1 MKKSKFLKKSLAML
15 LALMLVVAMIPLSAS
30 ASAINLDSIYVDGNK
45 VKIDGD
51 SFSVGVYTTAK
62 TVEVDTNEDL
72 SGWTGNEHQLR
83 VVEPDSLNEL
93 PVDQWDTD
101 NDQGTGIDLD
111 TYMVDGK
118 VTFKLYDMTT
128 NKPTGKLEKTITMNV
143 TRTQANTQT
152 DLASVKPGTGV
163 YEILNSLEEINET
176 KTIKVLVARNFKFS
190 SSTEDQ
196 DDLQATIFVTAANG
210 ATLQGVTDDGEANA
224 NEGDSFEVKSA
235 SGTNVSKFTV
245 EAEYLDAL
253 ESFTITGLDG
263 VEYTATPVDTNQDDI
278 PDTINV
284 VLPDKAIVEAPWGDT
299 ITEPELKIN
308 YAVNGNLEDTLTINR
323 KAYKN
328 GDKLKLVGLTTDA
341 GYSKSVIVTR
351 LSADASVADN
361 KKAEQEYTLK
371 VSMEK
376 SSSTAI
382 KSIQVN
388 NTMVEDLTTDP
399 IAVELPKTY
408 YSAAG
413 NKENTDTK
421 NLAVTITTDPTVTKV
436 VLNGKEADG
445 PKKGALNS
453 DKSAKTWDFTDVDL
467 SAERILSVFAEDG
480 TTMTQTGIVATV
492 AEDVS
497 SASITSFYL
506 KDEAGNTYD
515 AESISNNEI
524 LVRVPYMTTN
534 VGTWTMFATP
544 SAYSKVV
551 GAEAYTTKPGPNG
564 SMDVVLTNPIDV
576 MNGSTTAS
584 AIDLDNIA
592 AATSKTAVA
601 SEGRIQAVSKN
612 DDTIKTTYT
621 VKVILETAKNG
632 KLLQGVDFTVQS
644 YKNTQQGDKIVYR
657 SKTTANTFHAN
668 VDQAT
673 NGSMSVGEI
682 NLEIA
687 PSLTNGANG
696 NDLGITYE
704 NVVTGFQ
711 AQDGAVVY
719 VVKER
724 TNLSLVLD
732 RLTATTNDDSSK
744 LTGKKLVNYSNTFKS
759 PYTVGTAAGNGY
771 AEIVVL
777 PEQYARQLELGQLDS
792 GNQAFVMQTSQ
803 LTGKG
808 LLYDVVLNK
817 KTAET
822 EAELK
827 TIKIGDVSLTINADK
842 TITGTL
848 PWSYT
853 VKENTSYS
861 DAKFAEFTMSDYAL
875 LSDKDDRAYFSKGD
889 WNGDGKED
897 PIGHPVAVSTFA
909 NRKFLFVRDTSSDKV
924 IVYAATDSR
933 ASALVDSAIIV
944 KGENRLTDTEYSS
957 TTYTF
962 ELKYAQPSNETVIS
976 NFKLGKYTGT
986 VNGHNITVN
995 VPYGTDVT
1003 GLIATFDKS
1012 LGSTIKVNDR
1022 VGGVDLVSGVTS
1034 VNYTNPVKLYVTSES
1049 GNNTVEY
1056 TVTVEQGMHF
1066 SDISENDWYYENVMD
1081 AANNGYVSGMG
1092 DGTFAP
1098 KKATTRAEFAAMI
1111 ANAMGYESDP
1121 DVNSMFPDVAD
1132 DFWGKAAI
1140 NFCAQ
1145 NGIISGYEDGTFQPN
1160 KAITRQEAAA
1170 ILNNAFELAERY
1182 GTSSD
1187 LYSDNGKIAGWAA
1200 DHVYAAK
1207 AAGLMKGDAGTGMFR
1222 PTDTII
1228 RAEAAS
1234 ILMHANREGLIK

>member
-101 NDQGTGIDLD
+101 NDQGTEIDLD

-152 DLASVKPGTGV
+152 DLGSVKPGTGV

-176 KTIKVLVARNFKFS
+176 KTIKVLVARNFKF
-190 SSTEDQ
+190 TAPGEGQ
-196 DDLQATIFVTAANG
+196 NGLQATIFVTAANG
-210 ATLQGVTDDGEANA
+210 ATLQGVTDDGEAKA
-224 NEGDSFEVKSA
+224 NEGDSFEVESA
-235 SGTNVSKFTV
+235 SNTNVSKFTV

-263 VEYTATPVDTNQDDI
+263 VEYTATPVDTTQDDI

-284 VLPDKAIVEAPWGDT
+284 VLPDKAIVEAPWGDA

-308 YAVNGNLEDTLTINR
+308 YAVNGNLEDTLTIDK

-328 GDKLKLVGLTTDA
+328 GDKLKLTGLTSDD
-341 GYSKSVIVTR
+341 GCSEQVIVSR
-351 LSADASVADN
+351 LKASSDVATEI
-361 KKAEQEYTLK
+361 AEQEYTLK

-399 IAVELPKTY
+399 IAVELPSYFYDKDNNDKKTKTET
-408 YSAAG
+408 AEV
-413 NKENTDTK
+413 KVV
-421 NLAVTITTDPTVTKV
+421 VTTVDTVTKV
-436 VLNGKEADG
+436 VLNGKEG
-445 PKKGALNS
+445 TKGTPS
-453 DKSAKTWDFTDVDL
+453 GGSVTWTFDPADL

-601 SEGRIQAVSKN
+601 SVGRIQAVSKN

-621 VKVILETAKNG
+621 VKVILETAQNG

-644 YKNTQQGDKIVYR
+644 STNTADGDKVVYR

-673 NGSMSVGEI
+673 SPRATGMATERKIPLANLQLLVPLLTVNSCLSVM
-682 NLEIA
+682 
-687 PSLTNGANG
+687 P
-696 NDLGITYE
+696 
-704 NVVTGFQ
+704 
-711 AQDGAVVY
+711 
-719 VVKER
+719 
-724 TNLSLVLD
+724 
-732 RLTATTNDDSSK
+732 
-744 LTGKKLVNYSNTFKS
+744 
-759 PYTVGTAAGNGY
+759 
-771 AEIVVL
+771 
-777 PEQYARQLELGQLDS
+777 
-792 GNQAFVMQTSQ
+792 
-803 LTGKG
+803 
-808 LLYDVVLNK
+808 
-817 KTAET
+817 
-822 EAELK
+822 
-827 TIKIGDVSLTINADK
+827 
-842 TITGTL
+842 
-848 PWSYT
+848 
-853 VKENTSYS
+853 
-861 DAKFAEFTMSDYAL
+861 
-875 LSDKDDRAYFSKGD
+875 
-889 WNGDGKED
+889 
-897 PIGHPVAVSTFA
+897 
-909 NRKFLFVRDTSSDKV
+909 
-924 IVYAATDSR
+924 AATR
-933 ASALVDSAIIV
+933 
-944 KGENRLTDTEYSS
+944 
-957 TTYTF
+957 
-962 ELKYAQPSNETVIS
+962 
-976 NFKLGKYTGT
+976 
-986 VNGHNITVN
+986 
-995 VPYGTDVT
+995 
-1003 GLIATFDKS
+1003 
-1012 LGSTIKVNDR
+1012 
-1022 VGGVDLVSGVTS
+1022 
-1034 VNYTNPVKLYVTSES
+1034 
-1049 GNNTVEY
+1049 
-1056 TVTVEQGMHF
+1056 
-1066 SDISENDWYYENVMD
+1066 
-1081 AANNGYVSGMG
+1081 
-1092 DGTFAP
+1092 
-1098 KKATTRAEFAAMI
+1098 
-1111 ANAMGYESDP
+1111 
-1121 DVNSMFPDVAD
+1121 
-1132 DFWGKAAI
+1132 
-1140 NFCAQ
+1140 
-1145 NGIISGYEDGTFQPN
+1145 
-1160 KAITRQEAAA
+1160 
-1170 ILNNAFELAERY
+1170 
-1182 GTSSD
+1182 
-1187 LYSDNGKIAGWAA
+1187 
-1200 DHVYAAK
+1200 
-1207 AAGLMKGDAGTGMFR
+1207 
-1222 PTDTII
+1222 
-1228 RAEAAS
+1228 
-1234 ILMHANREGLIK
+1234 

>member
-62 TVEVDTNEDL
+62 TVEVGTNEDL
-72 SGWTGNEHQLR
+72 AGWKGNEHELR
-83 VVEPDSLNEL
+83 VEEPDSLNEL
-93 PVDQWDTD
+93 PVSQWNTD
-101 NDQGTGIDLD
+101 NDKGTEIDLD

-128 NKPTGKLEKTITMNV
+128 NKPNGKLEKTITMNV
-143 TRTQANTQT
+143 TRTEANTQT
-152 DLASVKPGTGV
+152 NLASVKPGTGV

-176 KTIKVLVARNFKFS
+176 KTIKVLVARNFKF
-190 SSTEDQ
+190 TTPGEDQ
-196 DDLQATIFVTAANG
+196 DDLQATIFVTADNG
-210 ATLQGVTDDGEANA
+210 ATLQGVAADGEANA

-253 ESFTITGLDG
+253 ESFTLTGLDG
-263 VEYTATPVDTNQDDI
+263 VEYTATPVDTDQDDI

-284 VLPDKAIVEAPWGDT
+284 VLPDEAIVEAPWGDT
-299 ITEPELKIN
+299 NTEPELKIN
-308 YAVNGNLEDTLTINR
+308 YAVNGNLEDTLTIGG

-328 GDKLKLVGLTTDA
+328 GDKLKLEKLTTDA
-341 GYSKSVIVTR
+341 GYSASVIVTR
-351 LSADASVADN
+351 LSADASVAEN

-382 KSIQVN
+382 QSIQVN
-388 NTMVEDLTTDP
+388 NTMAEDLTTDP

-413 NKENTDTK
+413 NKVNTDTK

-436 VLNGKEADG
+436 VLNGKEANG
-445 PKKGALNS
+445 TNKGALNS
-453 DKSAKTWDFTDVDL
+453 DKSAKIWDFTGVDL

-497 SASITSFYL
+497 SATITSFYL
-506 KDEAGNTYD
+506 KDEAGNTYP

-551 GAEAYTTKPGPNG
+551 GATDYKTEPGPNG
-564 SMDVVLTNPIDV
+564 SMDVVLTSPIDV

-584 AIDLDNIA
+584 DIA
-592 AATSKTAVA
+592 LGDISAATSKTAVP
-601 SEGRIQAVSKN
+601 SKGRIQAVSKN

-621 VKVILETAKNG
+621 VKVILEAAQNG

-644 YKNTQQGDKIVYR
+644 STNTQQGDKIVFR
-657 SKTTANTFHAN
+657 SKTTSNTFHAN

-673 NGSMSVGEI
+673 DGSMSVGEI

-687 PSLTNGANG
+687 PSLTEL

-704 NVVTGFQ
+704 NVVTDFQ

-719 VVKER
+719 VVKQR
-724 TNLSLVLD
+724 TSASLVLE

-744 LTGKKLVNYSNTFKS
+744 LTGKKLVNYDNTFKS
-759 PYTVGTAAGNGY
+759 SYTVGDTSGPQGY
-771 AEIVVL
+771 AEIVVM

-792 GNQAFVMQTSQ
+792 GKQAFVMQTSQ

-822 EAELK
+822 EADLK
-827 TIKIGDVSLTINADK
+827 TIQIGDVSLTINADK

-853 VKENTSYS
+853 VES
-861 DAKFAEFTMSDYAL
+861 DKYVDGAKFAEFTMSDYAL
-875 LSDKDDRAYFSKGD
+875 LSDKNDRAYFSKGD
-889 WNGDGKED
+889 WDGDGEED
-897 PIGHPVAVSTFA
+897 SIGEPSAVSTYA
-909 NRKFLFVRDTSSDKV
+909 NRKFLFVRDASSDKV
-924 IVYAATDSR
+924 TVYAATETA
-933 ASALVDSAIIV
+933 ASELKDSAIIV
-944 KGENRLTDTEYSS
+944 KGENRLTDKTDYSS

-962 ELKYAQPSNETVIS
+962 QLKYAQPSNETVIS
-976 NFKLGKYTGT
+976 NFKLGQYTGT

-1003 GLIATFDKS
+1003 GLIATFEKS
-1012 LGSTIKVNDR
+1012 IGSTIKVNDR
-1022 VGGVDLVSGVTS
+1022 VGGVELVSGVTS

-1066 SDISENDWYYENVMD
+1066 SDISENDWYYDNVMD
-1081 AANNGYVSGMG
+1081 AANNGYVNGMG

-1111 ANAMGYESDP
+1111 ANAMGYESNP
-1121 DVNSMFPDVAD
+1121 DVKSMFPDVAD
-1132 DFWGKAAI
+1132 DFWGVAAI

-1145 NGIISGYEDGTFQPN
+1145 NGIISGYDDGTFQPN

-1170 ILNNAFELAERY
+1170 ILNNAFELSEKY
-1182 GTSSD
+1182 GTSSE
-1187 LYSDNGKIAGWAA
+1187 LYPDDSKIAGWAEA
-1200 DHVYAAK
+1200 HVYAAK
-1207 AAGLMKGDAGTGMFR
+1207 AAGLMKGDAGTGAFR

-1234 ILMHANREGLIK
+1234 ILMNANREGLIK